1 MWFLLAMTA
10 SLLWGLNY
18 VLAEKA
24 MQYVSP
30 FTLMALEVL
39 AAGVVVLIVS
49 VARGS
54 LMRDLHVIAT
64 NDRAA
69 ILTVASIVA
78 FTVADTAIF
87 LSIAAKN
94 ATVSSLVEISYPV
107 FIVAFTWLLFRES
120 HLTPSVV
127 TGALLIFSGVTLIMV
142 RG

>member
-1 MWFLLAMTA
+1 MWLLLAMTA

-24 MQYVSP
+24 MQYISP

-39 AAGVVVLIVS
+39 AAGLVALTVS
-49 VARGS
+49 SVRGS
-54 LMRDLHVIAT
+54 LARDLHVIA
-64 NDRAA
+64 NNERAA
-69 ILTVASIVA
+69 VLTIASVVV
-78 FTVADTAIF
+78 FTCANTSIF

-94 ATVSSLVEISYPV
+94 ATLAGLVEISYPV
-107 FIVAFTWLLFRES
+107 FIAAFTWLIFRES

-127 TGALLIFSGVTLIMV
+127 IGALLIFSGVILIMV